1 MHTVKMHD
9 AKTNL
14 SRLIARV
21 EAGEEVV
28 IMRGT
33 TPVARLVPIQ
43 QQPAE
48 RQPGRLAG
56 KIRLDD
62 SFFEPLSEED
72 LAAWEGK

>member
-33 TPVARLVPIQ
+33 IPVARLVPIP

-62 SFFEPLSEED
+62 SFFEALPEGELV
-72 LAAWEGK
+72 AWEGE